1 MMAPRFLTP
10 KLTRCLALAFE
21 RVQLPDAVSLP
32 GFRLTFEIEGQ
43 DATNVD
49 FEDYPWPAR
58 RLQMEMF
65 NPPHPGEII
74 REDCLKPL
82 DLSVTAAAKWLGVSR
97 VTLSEL
103 LNGHNGVTAEM
114 AIRLEKA
121 GWGSAESWLRNQVS
135 YDLWQA
141 KKRAGSIKVKRFPT
155 REPV

>member
-1 MMAPRFLTP
+1 M
-10 KLTRCLALAFE
+10 
-21 RVQLPDAVSLP
+21 D
-32 GFRLTFEIEGQ
+32 
-43 DATNVD
+43 
-49 FEDYPWPAR
+49 
-58 RLQMEMF
+58 MF

-103 LNGHNGVTAEM
+103 LNGHDGVTAEM

-135 YDLWQA
+135 CDLWQA
-141 KKRAGSIKVKRFPT
+141 KKRAAKIKVKKFPSPGT
-155 REPV
+155 SVNI